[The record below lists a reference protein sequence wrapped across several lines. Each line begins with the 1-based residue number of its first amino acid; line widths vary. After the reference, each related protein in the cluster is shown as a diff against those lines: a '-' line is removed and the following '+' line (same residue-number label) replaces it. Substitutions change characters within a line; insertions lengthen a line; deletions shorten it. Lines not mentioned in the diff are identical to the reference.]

1 MKSEEEN
8 IKNEDIKND
17 KNKNETTKNKINKNE
32 TVHNETTSNNEKVKE
47 KDKKDKDNKEKGKK
61 EKKSKEEKKKEKK
74 EKKEKKKKDKETNKF
89 VQAVKR
95 KWLIDGSRTLSLVLL
110 ILAAF
115 FGINTGMK
123 VLDLTP
129 IDLTQEKLYTL
140 TDKSKERVKNIDKD
154 VHIYFVGYPD
164 DNADLLL
171 AKQYKDANERIV
183 AEAVDAES
191 RPDLVE
197 KYGIEDTGSSGI
209 IVECGDRSKVL
220 TATDLVTYDSSTAET
235 ISIAE
240 EKITSAIVS
249 VTTDDIPKV
258 YFLEGYTNFTLD
270 YNLYYLNIYL
280 KNEITDV
287 DTLNILSTGK
297 VPDDCD
303 TLVIPSPSQDFNEQT
318 KTAIIDYI
326 NRGGNILWLNA
337 AMANSVDLQNINEV
351 LAQYGVNPF
360 QVGVIRETDSSRMV
374 AGSPNLIIPNLGY
387 SKITEDLYS
396 DGIILANATKINI
409 NQDELENLKV
419 VETDLATTSE
429 SAYFRTDFNNTSA
442 TAVEGEETGSFLVGT
457 QLEKTIKDANEET
470 GESAVT
476 STLIIFGENY
486 FISDYPF
493 TQDSQYPAIQ
503 VSTYNKDLVLN
514 SLAYLSDRE
523 EDITARKSTG
533 TVRYTAT
540 EQQDTIVR
548 IIIFTVPVLII
559 LAGIIVWQK
568 RRRKK

>member
-8 IKNEDIKND
+8 IK
-17 KNKNETTKNKINKNE
+17 
-32 TVHNETTSNNEKVKE
+32 KE
-47 KDKKDKDNKEKGKK
+47 QKEKKDKIEKVEKEKTKK
-61 EKKSKEEKKKEKK
+61 EKKTKEEKKQAKEEKKKIKAEKKQAKK
-74 EKKEKKKKDKETNKF
+74 EKKESNRF
-89 VQAVKR
+89 VQAMKR

-115 FGINTGMK
+115 LGINTGMK

-140 TDKSKERVKNIDKD
+140 TDESKERVKDIDKD
-154 VHIYFVGYPD
+154 VHLYFVGYTD
-164 DNADLLL
+164 DNADLAL

-183 AEAVDAES
+183 AEAVDEES

-197 KYGIEDTGSSGI
+197 KYGIQDTGSSGI

-220 TATDLVTYDSSTAET
+220 TASDLVTYDSTTYET

-240 EKITSAIVS
+240 EKLTSAILS

-258 YFLEGYTNFTLD
+258 YFLEGYSDFTLD
-270 YNLYYLNIYL
+270 YNMYYLSVYL
-280 KNEITDV
+280 ENEVTEV
-287 DTLNILSTGK
+287 DTLNILSTGN

-303 TLVIPSPSQDFNEQT
+303 TLVITSPSQDFSNEA

-337 AMANSVDLQNINEV
+337 AMAISADLPNVNEV
-351 LAQYGVNPF
+351 LALYGVNPF
-360 QVGVIRETDSSRMV
+360 DVGAIRETDSSRMV
-374 AGSPNLIIPNLGY
+374 VNSPDLVIPSLGY
-387 SKITEDLYS
+387 SKITEDIYS
-396 DGIILANATKINI
+396 DGIIFRYPTKINI
-409 NQDELENLKV
+409 NEEGLEDLKV
-419 VETDLATTSE
+419 VETDLVTTSE
-429 SAYFRTDFNNTSA
+429 SSYFRTDFNNSSA
-442 TAVEGEETGSFLVGT
+442 AAAEGEETGSFVVGAE
-457 QLEKTIKDANEET
+457 LEKTITEANEET
-470 GESAVT
+470 GTSAVT

-493 TQDSQYPAIQ
+493 TQESQYSAIQ
-503 VSTYNKDLVLN
+503 VSSYNKDLVLN

-533 TVRYTAT
+533 TVTYTAT

-548 IIIFTVPVLII
+548 IIIFSVPAVII
-559 LAGIIVWQK
+559 LAGLIVWQK